1 MSKTESNG
9 PELRKQSL
17 SVGKLAL
24 ALLWLALAVSCG
36 DSAPIRPPG
45 TGAFSGSGGST
56 GTGGMAG
63 VGGAAGTGGASGM
76 TGSGGAAGTAG
87 MAGSSG
93 TAGTGGAGACVTTAL
108 CRACPSVV
116 LAPEFLCNLDG
127 DCFPGYSCVPSGCE
141 TDEGAPIG
149 QCQPAAGGSCVD
161 SNGDGVPEP
170 ADTCPNL
177 IDYRCMTV
185 PFSGTRCVRV
195 TLTPECDPD
204 NETYDCQPGFSCEGP
219 EGQETCVDRRVPY
232 DDVNDC
238 PKSHVV
244 RTNSTARFCVRAQRT
259 CHVAASDCAGFGSYC
274 TDIDGDSIKECVGH
288 RTSAPGIACENATC
302 RDLDSSAPVCELGAS
317 GNSSDCG
324 DYGLCRTD
332 ADCDTDNDFSCVG
345 LWQDGRKECV
355 KTPRSGNPSDCDHV
369 TDCELQQVCAAHRN
383 GDNGGRPSCQTGS
396 AP

>member
-1 MSKTESNG
+1 MSKTESTG
-9 PELRKQSL
+9 PELREQSL

-56 GTGGMAG
+56 GTGGTAG
-63 VGGAAGTGGASGM
+63 VGGVAGTGGASGM
-76 TGSGGAAGTAG
+76 AGSGGAAGAAG

-108 CRACPSVV
+108 CRKCPSDVWTNP
-116 LAPEFLCNLDG
+116 LDPLLCNPDG
-127 DCFPGYSCVPSGCE
+127 SCDYPGYSCVPSGCE
-141 TDEGAPIG
+141 THEGAPIG

-177 IDYRCMTV
+177 TDYRCMTV
-185 PFSGTRCVRV
+185 GFGGKRCIRI

-204 NETYDCQPGFSCEGP
+204 NETYDCPPGFSCEGLA
-219 EGQETCVDRRVPY
+219 GQEICVDRRVPCE
-232 DDVNDC
+232 DFNDC
-238 PKSHVV
+238 PKSHVC
-244 RTNSTARFCVRAQRT
+244 STTLTGSFCVRVYRT
-259 CHVAASDCAGFGSYC
+259 CHEDDDCGGFGTYC
-274 TDIDGDSIKECVGH
+274 TDIDGDLIEECAGE
-288 RTSAPGIACENATC
+288 RGGSACKNSMC
-302 RDLDSSAPVCELGAS
+302 MSSSAPVCEAGDS
-317 GNSSDCG
+317 GTFADCG
-324 DYGLCRTD
+324 DYGLCGSD
-332 ADCDTDNDFSCVG
+332 EDCDLANGFSCVG

-355 KTPRSGNPSDCDHV
+355 KTPNPDVNPNDCDQV
-369 TDCELQQVCAAHRN
+369 TDCELQQVCAAPR
-383 GDNGGRPSCQTGS
+383 NGGRPSCQTGS

>member
-1 MSKTESNG
+1 MSKTESTG
-9 PELRKQSL
+9 PELREQSL

-56 GTGGMAG
+56 GTGGTAG
-63 VGGAAGTGGASGM
+63 VGGVAGTGGASGM
-76 TGSGGAAGTAG
+76 AGSGGAAGAAG

-108 CRACPSVV
+108 CRKCPSDVWTNP
-116 LAPEFLCNLDG
+116 LDPLLCNPDG
-127 DCFPGYSCVPSGCE
+127 SCDYPGYSCVPSGCE
-141 TDEGAPIG
+141 THEGAPIG

-170 ADTCPNL
+170 ADTCPNS

-185 PFSGTRCVRV
+185 GFGGKRCIRI

-204 NETYDCQPGFSCEGP
+204 NETYDCPPGFSCEGP
-219 EGQETCVDRRVPY
+219 DGQETCVDRRVPCE
-232 DDVNDC
+232 DFNDC
-238 PKSHVV
+238 PKSHVC
-244 RTNSTARFCVRAQRT
+244 RITPTARFCVRAQRT
-259 CHVAASDCAGFGSYC
+259 CHVAFDDCAGFGRYC
-274 TDIDGDSIKECVGH
+274 ADIDGDGTKECAGEYGV
-288 RTSAPGIACENATC
+288 SANPCVNALHCAGT
-302 RDLDSSAPVCELGAS
+302 SAPVCEAGDDGTSA
-317 GNSSDCG
+317 DCG

-345 LWQDGRKECV
+345 LWQDRRKECV
-355 KTPRSGNPSDCDHV
+355 KTPRPGNPADCDHV
-369 TDCELQQVCAAHRN
+369 TDCELQQVCAAPR
-383 GDNGGRPSCQTGS
+383 DGGRPSCQTGS